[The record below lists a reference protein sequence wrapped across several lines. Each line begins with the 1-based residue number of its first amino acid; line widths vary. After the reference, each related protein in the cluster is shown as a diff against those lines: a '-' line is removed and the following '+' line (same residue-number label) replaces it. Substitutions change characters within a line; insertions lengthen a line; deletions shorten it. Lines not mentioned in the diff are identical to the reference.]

1 MKQTASALA
10 TTSVI
15 MRMSISFCA
24 VRFLRWPIFLIID
37 HFSNLGDQ
45 PAPNPFHMAPS
56 SRFRLAREA
65 NLMNN
70 Y

>member
-1 MKQTASALA
+1 
-10 TTSVI
+10 
-15 MRMSISFCA
+15 